1 MQHTSHPDSVTRDPG
16 CTVVIAAN
24 AQNQWVNNIQV
35 TLWIM
40 AWVSLAG
47 YLPAL
52 VRCATG
58 LLGGAAGAA
67 LPSVPSPAAV
77 AATIANLPAAL
88 RAAFSGFTP
97 AVWGVVLL
105 KALNG
110 ILIPATFKYADNLIY
125 SYARPSSIV
134 VTCLFGA
141 VMARAVPPL
150 TMLAGVA
157 IVVTSIGLYN
167 SKPAEKTA

>member
-1 MQHTSHPDSVTRDPG
+1 MSTHEPSTTDDPSG
-16 CTVVIAAN
+16 E
-24 AQNQWVNNIQV
+24 
-35 TLWIM
+35 
-40 AWVSLAG
+40 
-47 YLPAL
+47 
-52 VRCATG
+52 
-58 LLGGAAGAA
+58 AAGF
-67 LPSVPSPAAV
+67 AV
-77 AATIANLPAAL
+77 RVTADRILCGIDDGGEK
-88 RAAFSGFTP
+88 RSRG
-97 AVWGVVLL
+97 
-105 KALNG
+105 G